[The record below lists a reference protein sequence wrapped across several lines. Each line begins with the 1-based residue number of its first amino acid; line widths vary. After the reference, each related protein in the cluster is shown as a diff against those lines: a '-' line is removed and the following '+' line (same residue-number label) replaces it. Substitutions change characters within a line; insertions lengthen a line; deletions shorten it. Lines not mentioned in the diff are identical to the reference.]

1 MANKAPPPSSARK
14 PGRTVK
20 EKRAAKQAKKDAQ
33 AKTRKGL
40 VEER

>member
-1 MANKAPPPSSARK
+1 MANKAPAPSTARK

-33 AKTRKGL
+33 AKSRKGL
-40 VEER
+40 IEEK